1 MTWIFLY
8 LVITPILLAVEAY
21 GNAVWLPRSEKKR
34 FERKVAKIVAREE
47 HREQLERSEAIR
59 RKKIG

>member
-21 GNAVWLPRSEKKR
+21 GNAVWLPKVEKKR
-34 FERKVAKIVAREE
+34 FDRKVAKIVAREE
-47 HREQLERSEAIR
+47 HRERSEADR
-59 RKKIG
+59 RKRIS